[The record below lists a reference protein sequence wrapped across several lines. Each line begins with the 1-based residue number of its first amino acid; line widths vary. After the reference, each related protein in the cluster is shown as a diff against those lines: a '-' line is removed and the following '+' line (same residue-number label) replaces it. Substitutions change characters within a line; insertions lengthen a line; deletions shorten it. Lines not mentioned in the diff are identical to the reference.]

1 MRTPL
6 ALSIALSLALVSA
19 CGPDYPACDTDEDC
33 HEAEFCVDGQCQQ
46 CRSNT
51 DCPTGQQCSDGRCDP
66 IPGYCD
72 AEHPCPAGQSCENNR
87 CVAPTAETE
96 CDGSNPCPAG
106 QRCESGRCIAASTGE
121 PVCALA
127 SVYFDYN
134 SDALDERDRDALT
147 ENATCVRDRHATN
160 VHVTGYADERGTEEY
175 NMALGDRRARAAA
188 HFLETLGLGSAT
200 LTISSMG
207 EEAAT
212 GTDEAAWQHDRRAD
226 VHAR

>member
-1 MRTPL
+1 MRILL
-6 ALSIALSLALVSA
+6 AALVASLAVVTA

-46 CRSNT
+46 CRGNE
-51 DCPTGQQCSDGRCDP
+51 DCPAGQQCSAGRCDA

-87 CVAPTAETE
+87 CVAPQAEAE

-106 QRCESGRCIAASTGE
+106 QRCESGRCVSSTSSE

-127 SVYFDYN
+127 SVYFEYN
-134 SDALDERDRDALT
+134 ADVLDQRDRDVLA
-147 ENATCVRDRHATN
+147 EDATCIRERNVQS
-160 VHVTGYADERGTEEY
+160 VHVTGHADERGTEEY
-175 NMALGDRRARAAA
+175 NMALGERRARAAA
-188 HFLETLGLGSAT
+188 RYLETLGLGSAT
-200 LTISSMG
+200 VTVSSMG

-212 GTDEAAWQHDRRAD
+212 GSDEAAWQHDRRAD
-226 VHAR
+226 VHSR

>member
-1 MRTPL
+1 MRKLLLTTL
-6 ALSIALSLALVSA
+6 FAASAFASA

-46 CRSNT
+46 CRDNA
-51 DCPTGQQCSDGRCDP
+51 DCPAGQQCSSGRCDP

-72 AEHPCPAGQSCENNR
+72 AEHPCPSGQTCENNR
-87 CVAPTAETE
+87 CVAPQAQTE

-106 QRCESGRCIAASTGE
+106 QRCE
-121 PVCALA
+121 LA
-127 SVYFDYN
+127 SVYFEFN
-134 SDALDERDRDALT
+134 SDALDARDREVL
-147 ENATCVRDRHATN
+147 ATDSQCIRERNVPN
-160 VHVTGYADERGTEEY
+160 VHVTGHADERGTEEY
-175 NMALGDRRARAAA
+175 NMALGDRRARAVGRY
-188 HFLETLGLGSAT
+188 LESLGIGSAT

-212 GTDEAAWQHDRRAD
+212 GTDEAAWQNDRRAD